1 MMFLFDGNKSRSIIL
16 ILLFCLMSVYKEL
29 SITHLTFYIFCI
41 FAHMCAVPTLFPLAL
56 AIRAKMQRQEVIWHR
71 EVLLS
76 AVQ

>member
-29 SITHLTFYIFCI
+29 SITHLTICIFCI
-41 FAHMCAVPTLFPLAL
+41 FAHLCAVPTLFTLTL

-71 EVLLS
+71 EVLVS